1 MELFRTDTHFI
12 FVKEKYSLWCDKYT
26 GEFAAKSDWEWATPR
41 DLECLGMFYGIVGK
55 IEQASVLEPRL
66 MLIKDVTPVGE
77 LHDDHVVYKIKS
89 IAFLHLGTDN
99 ADIGLLPCKKH
110 QYGLKKRGGI
120 GLFDVPQKAALAKTW
135 GTIKNATN
143 TIKNTTQQAAALATS
158 QVKSTVTKRNIVK
171 DKERF
176 EKRILEELNK
186 IFTETDSFFFCQTGD
201 ITNSLQRQ
209 CIAESQQCNQDKPL
223 WQRVDDRFFWNKHM
237 LHDIINLDRDKAN
250 CWILPIIQG
259 YVQIEKCVVEVGFD
273 EQPQQEIFN
282 LAIIS
287 RRSRFRAGTRYKR
300 RGVDD
305 DGKCANYV
313 ETEQLVWYHDHQVSF
328 VQVRGSVPV
337 YWSQPGYKYK
347 PPPRIDKDEAETQI
361 AFEKHFGEELALY
374 GPNCIVNL
382 VEQSGKEK
390 IIWEAYSNH
399 VFNYNHSD
407 ITYTTFDFHEY
418 CRGMHFE
425 NVSILVNALTTVLAD
440 MGYCWCDKQ
449 GTICM
454 QKGIFRVNCIDC
466 LDRTNVVQTALGK
479 AVMEMQFS
487 KLGLIPPDGTLPTN
501 IRQTFQLLWANN
513 GDIISKQYAGTNA
526 LKGDYTRT
534 GERKFT
540 GLMKDGMNS
549 ANRYYQQH
557 FMDDLRQAAI
567 DTLLGNPIDVDQLNN
582 DWSHYLDI
590 FDNCCLELI
599 PMKPPNI
606 QLQLATHPD
615 FLYATALYNLARY
628 YLNRFKDVYR
638 QATIDMMLG
647 NLVSEEVFLE
657 RTDEED
663 NAATAI
669 HVKLLIEDCKKLLIP
684 DPEIILGS
692 WGVID
697 ADPITGDPTET
708 EMDTILILTLDSYY
722 VADYDDQIDKVTNY
736 QRIPLNDIVLIE
748 FGQPENTVSFF
759 KNKHYH
765 CIRINYKMNGEYGYF
780 HMFRSTNLR
789 FFNNMA
795 VVIKTEEE
803 SIESLKAICEAIS
816 VAMEIAGLPKI
827 PIAMNVTLDKRKSK
841 VVNVKGSTGLLDIS
855 SFPELTRNV
864 SETQLLALKTAGT
877 KALSNM
883 SEQFSKLNKLSQSFS
898 TKKPIDLAKSIGN
911 RKTEELSKPVFM
923 VGNRDISGNVKE
935 KSSNSNSSS
944 SSDENIETIHIHVKK
959 PTNFSHDKHL
969 MEAYTPMIGIIM
981 GVKNTNIVDGDVC
994 ESSVNAGL
1002 STMRHNS
1009 DLKPD
1014 IAIDALHLIPQHGSG
1029 TSTLSASPQKTT
1041 ATTPE
1046 ITVYDVEDS
1055 IHEEKKR
1062 MIPPSTLTLLKN
1074 ISHSTGD
1081 VEDKTLLSGVKSA
1094 TLQTDNRLDE
1104 KKRSA
1109 SEQDLMLNITS
1120 SQSESALKSI
1130 KQNIANVTSPV
1141 ASTAKDILLPFS
1153 KFAKGVQT
1161 LGANLDPRKLKTS
1174 HVMRNLSEHHI
1185 EERQKLQERWASCQS
1200 KLIAL

>member
-12 FVKEKYSLWCDKYT
+12 FVKERHSLWCDKYT
-26 GEFAAKSDWEWATPR
+26 GEFAAKSDWEWATPK

-55 IEQASVLEPRL
+55 IEQTSVLEPRL
-66 MLIKDVTPVGE
+66 MLIKDVTPAGE
-77 LHDDHVVYKIKS
+77 LHGGHVVYKIKS
-89 IAFLHLGTDN
+89 IAFLHVGTEN
-99 ADIGLLPCKKH
+99 TDIGLLPCKKH
-110 QYGLKKRGGI
+110 QYAMRKKGTG

-143 TIKNTTQQAAALATS
+143 TIKNTTQHAAALATS
-158 QVKSTVTKRNIVK
+158 QMKSTVIKRSVVK

-209 CIAESQQCNQDKPL
+209 CVMESQHGRGNQEHKPL

-237 LHDIINLDRDKAN
+237 LNDIINLNTDKAN

-259 YVQIEKCVVEVGFD
+259 YVQIEKCIVEVGFD

-361 AFEKHFGEELALY
+361 AFEKHFDEELTLY
-374 GPNCIVNL
+374 GPICIVNL
-382 VEQSGKEK
+382 VEQAGKER

-399 VFNYNHSD
+399 VFNYNNSD
-407 ITYTTFDFHEY
+407 ITYATFDFHEY

-425 NVSILVNALTTVLAD
+425 NVSILVNALATMLAN
-440 MGYCWCDKQ
+440 MGYCWRDKQ
-449 GTICM
+449 GTICI
-454 QKGIFRVNCIDC
+454 QKGVFRVNCIDC
-466 LDRTNVVQTALGK
+466 LDRTNVVQTALSK

-487 KLGLIPPDGTLPTN
+487 KLGLIPPDGILPAN
-501 IRQTFQLLWANN
+501 IRQTFQSLWANN

-549 ANRYYQQH
+549 ANRYY
-557 FMDDLRQAAI
+557 
-567 DTLLGNPIDVDQLNN
+567 
-582 DWSHYLDI
+582 
-590 FDNCCLELI
+590 
-599 PMKPPNI
+599 
-606 QLQLATHPD
+606 
-615 FLYATALYNLARY
+615 
-628 YLNRFKDVYR
+628 LNRFKDVYR

-647 NLVSEEVFLE
+647 NSVSEEVFLE

-697 ADPITGDPTET
+697 ADPVTGDPTET
-708 EMDTILILTLDSYY
+708 EMDTILILTRDSYY
-722 VADYDDQIDKVTNY
+722 IADYDDQIDKVTNY
-736 QRIPLNDIVLIE
+736 QRVPLDDIILIE

-765 CIRINYKMNGEYGYF
+765 CIRISYKVNGEYGYF

-816 VAMEIAGLPKI
+816 VAMEIAKLPKI
-827 PIAMNVTLDKRKSK
+827 PVAMNVTLDKRKSK
-841 VVNVKGSTGLLDIS
+841 LVNVKGSTGLLDIS

-883 SEQFSKLNKLSQSFS
+883 SEQFSKLNKLSFGA
-898 TKKPIDLAKSIGN
+898 KKSIDVAKSIN
-911 RKTEELSKPVFM
+911 KTEKVSKPIFT
-923 VGNRDISGNVKE
+923 VGNSSISGNIEE
-935 KSSNSNSSS
+935 KSNSSNSSS
-944 SSDENIETIHIHVKK
+944 SSSGGSSENIEMTHIHVEK
-959 PTNFSHDKHL
+959 PANFSHDKHL
-969 MEAYTPMIGIIM
+969 MEAYTPLIGIIM
-981 GVKNTNIVDGDVC
+981 GVKNTNVVDGNVC
-994 ESSVNAGL
+994 SESNANEESPKTRPNNMNL
-1002 STMRHNS
+1002 NS
-1009 DLKPD
+1009 KPD
-1014 IAIDALHLIPQHGSG
+1014 MAIDALHLIPQTSSG
-1029 TSTLSASPQKTT
+1029 TSTLSASPLK

-1046 ITVYDVEDS
+1046 ITVYDVGDNMGEDRD
-1055 IHEEKKR
+1055 R
-1062 MIPPSTLTLLKN
+1062 MNHPLSLTLSKN

-1081 VEDKTLLSGVKSA
+1081 VDNKMSTDIKSA
-1094 TLQTDNRLDE
+1094 TLQTDGRLLDE

-1109 SEQDLMLNITS
+1109 SEKDLTLSITS

-1130 KQNIANVTSPV
+1130 KENITSVTSPV

-1161 LGANLDPRKLKTS
+1161 LGANLDPRKLKTG
-1174 HVMRNLSEHHI
+1174 HVMSEQM
-1185 EERQKLQERWASCQS
+1185 EERQKLQEKWASCQS

>member
-12 FVKEKYSLWCDKYT
+12 FVKERHSLWCDKCT
-26 GEFAAKSDWEWATPR
+26 GEFAAKSDWEWATPK

-55 IEQASVLEPRL
+55 IDQTSVLEPRL
-66 MLIKDVTPVGE
+66 MLIKDVTPAGE
-77 LHDDHVVYKIKS
+77 LHGGHIVYKIKS
-89 IAFLHLGTDN
+89 IAFLHFGTEN
-99 ADIGLLPCKKH
+99 MDIGLLPCKKH
-110 QYGLKKRGGI
+110 QYVLKKKGSS

-143 TIKNTTQQAAALATS
+143 TIKNTTQHAAALATS
-158 QVKSTVTKRNIVK
+158 QMKSTVIKRSVVK
-171 DKERF
+171 DKDRF

-209 CIAESQQCNQDKPL
+209 CIMESQHDNQDKPL

-237 LHDIINLDRDKAN
+237 LHDIINLNTDKAN

-259 YVQIEKCVVEVGFD
+259 YVQIEKCIVEVGFD

-361 AFEKHFGEELALY
+361 AFEKHFSEELALY
-374 GPNCIVNL
+374 GPICIVNL
-382 VEQSGKEK
+382 VEQTGKER
-390 IIWEAYSNH
+390 IIWETYSNH

-425 NVSILVNALTTVLAD
+425 NVSILVNALATMLTN
-440 MGYCWCDKQ
+440 MGYCWRDKQ
-449 GTICM
+449 GMICM
-454 QKGIFRVNCIDC
+454 QKGVFRVNCIDC

-487 KLGLIPPDGTLPTN
+487 KLGLIPPDGILPAN
-501 IRQTFQLLWANN
+501 IRQTFQSLWANN

-549 ANRYYQQH
+549 ANRYY
-557 FMDDLRQAAI
+557 
-567 DTLLGNPIDVDQLNN
+567 
-582 DWSHYLDI
+582 
-590 FDNCCLELI
+590 
-599 PMKPPNI
+599 
-606 QLQLATHPD
+606 
-615 FLYATALYNLARY
+615 
-628 YLNRFKDVYR
+628 LNRFKDVYR

-647 NLVSEEVFLE
+647 NSVSEEVFLE

-684 DPEIILGS
+684 DPEVILGS

-697 ADPITGDPTET
+697 ADPVTGDPTET
-708 EMDTILILTLDSYY
+708 EMDTILILTRDSYY
-722 VADYDDQIDKVTNY
+722 IADYDDQIDKVTNY
-736 QRIPLNDIVLIE
+736 QRVLLDDIVLIE
-748 FGQPENTVSFF
+748 FGQPENMVSFF
-759 KNKHYH
+759 KNKHYY
-765 CIRINYKMNGEYGYF
+765 CIRINYKVNGDYGYF

-816 VAMEIAGLPKI
+816 VAMEISNLPKI
-827 PIAMNVTLDKRKSK
+827 PVAINVTLDKRKSK
-841 VVNVKGSTGLLDIS
+841 LVNAKGSIGLLDIS

-898 TKKPIDLAKSIGN
+898 AKKPIDLAKNISNIPAE
-911 RKTEELSKPVFM
+911 KVSKPIFT
-923 VGNRDISGNVKE
+923 VGNSNISGNAEE
-935 KSSNSNSSS
+935 KSNSSS
-944 SSDENIETIHIHVKK
+944 SSNSSENIEMTHVHVEK
-959 PTNFSHDKHL
+959 PENFSHDKHL
-969 MEAYTPMIGIIM
+969 MEAYTPLIGIIM
-981 GVKNTNIVDGDVC
+981 GVKNTNVVDGSVC
-994 ESSVNAGL
+994 DSNVNEEV
-1002 STMRHNS
+1002 SKKMRPNKMNLNS
-1009 DLKPD
+1009 KPD
-1014 IAIDALHLIPQHGSG
+1014 LAIDALHLIPQTGSG
-1029 TSTLSASPQKTT
+1029 TSTLSASPQKIT

-1046 ITVYDVEDS
+1046 ITVYDVGDN
-1055 IHEEKKR
+1055 IGEERDR
-1062 MIPPSTLTLLKN
+1062 MIPLSSLSLTKN

-1081 VEDKTLLSGVKSA
+1081 VDNKASIGVKS
-1094 TLQTDNRLDE
+1094 TILQTDNRLDE

-1109 SEQDLMLNITS
+1109 SEQDLTLNITS

-1130 KQNIANVTSPV
+1130 KENIASVTSPV

-1161 LGANLDPRKLKTS
+1161 LGANLDPRKLKTG
-1174 HVMRNLSEHHI
+1174 HVMRNLSEHHM

>member
-12 FVKEKYSLWCDKYT
+12 FVKERYSLWCDKYT

-66 MLIKDVTPVGE
+66 MLIKDVTPAGE
-77 LHDDHVVYKIKS
+77 LHGAHVVYKIKS

-110 QYGLKKRGGI
+110 QYALKKKGSS
-120 GLFDVPQKAALAKTW
+120 GLFDIPQKAALAKTW
-135 GTIKNATN
+135 GTIKNATS

-158 QVKSTVTKRNIVK
+158 QVKSTVIKRNIVK

-209 CIAESQQCNQDKPL
+209 CIAESQQCNQNKPL

-237 LHDIINLDRDKAN
+237 LQDIINLDKDKAN

-259 YVQIEKCVVEVGFD
+259 YVQIEKCIVEVGFD

-305 DGKCANYV
+305 GGKCANYV

-361 AFEKHFGEELALY
+361 AFEKHFGEELELY
-374 GPNCIVNL
+374 GPVCIVNL

-390 IIWEAYSNH
+390 IIWEAYSNY

-425 NVSILVNALTTVLAD
+425 NVSILINALATVLAD
-440 MGYCWCDKQ
+440 MGYCWRDKQ

-487 KLGLIPPDGTLPTN
+487 KLGLIPPDGTLPAN
-501 IRQTFQLLWANN
+501 IRQTFQSLWANN

-606 QLQLATHPD
+606 QLQLTTHPD

-638 QATIDMMLG
+638 QATIDMMVG
-647 NLVSEEVFLE
+647 NSLSEEVFLE

-697 ADPITGDPTET
+697 ADPVTGDPTET
-708 EMDTILILTLDSYY
+708 EMDTILILTRDSYY
-722 VADYDDQIDKVTNY
+722 IADYDDQIDKVTNY

-816 VAMEIAGLPKI
+816 VAMEIAGLQKI

-841 VVNVKGSTGLLDIS
+841 LVNVKGCTGLLDIS

-898 TKKPIDLAKSIGN
+898 TKKPIDLAKNKSN
-911 RKTEELSKPVFM
+911 RKTEEISKPIFM

-935 KSSNSNSSS
+935 KGSSS
-944 SSDENIETIHIHVKK
+944 SSNSSDEDVEMTHIHVKK
-959 PTNFSHDKHL
+959 PVNFSHDKHL
-969 MEAYTPMIGIIM
+969 MEAYTPAIGIIM
-981 GVKNTNIVDGDVC
+981 GVKNANVMDGDVC
-994 ESSVNAGL
+994 ETGVNAGL
-1002 STMRHNS
+1002 STMRHNINS

-1014 IAIDALHLIPQHGSG
+1014 IAIDALHLIPQSGSG
-1029 TSTLSASPQKTT
+1029 TISLSASPQKTT
-1041 ATTPE
+1041 
-1046 ITVYDVEDS
+1046 
-1055 IHEEKKR
+1055 
-1062 MIPPSTLTLLKN
+1062 
-1074 ISHSTGD
+1074 
-1081 VEDKTLLSGVKSA
+1081 
-1094 TLQTDNRLDE
+1094 Q
-1104 KKRSA
+1104 
-1109 SEQDLMLNITS
+1109 
-1120 SQSESALKSI
+1120 
-1130 KQNIANVTSPV
+1130 
-1141 ASTAKDILLPFS
+1141 
-1153 KFAKGVQT
+1153 
-1161 LGANLDPRKLKTS
+1161 PR
-1174 HVMRNLSEHHI
+1174 R
-1185 EERQKLQERWASCQS
+1185 
-1200 KLIAL
+1200 

>member
-12 FVKEKYSLWCDKYT
+12 FVKERHSLWCDKYT
-26 GEFAAKSDWEWATPR
+26 GEFAAKSDWEWATPK

-55 IEQASVLEPRL
+55 IEQTSVLEPRL
-66 MLIKDVTPVGE
+66 MLIKDITPAGE
-77 LHDDHVVYKIKS
+77 LHGGHVVYKIKS
-89 IAFLHLGTDN
+89 IAFLHIGTEN
-99 ADIGLLPCKKH
+99 MDIGLLPCKKH
-110 QYGLKKRGGI
+110 QYVLKKKGSS

-143 TIKNTTQQAAALATS
+143 TIKNTTQHAAALATS
-158 QVKSTVTKRNIVK
+158 QMKSTVIKRSIVK
-171 DKERF
+171 DKDRF

-209 CIAESQQCNQDKPL
+209 CIMESQHGQGNQDKPL

-237 LHDIINLDRDKAN
+237 LHDIINLNTDKAN

-259 YVQIEKCVVEVGFD
+259 YVQIEKCIVEVGFD

-361 AFEKHFGEELALY
+361 AFEKHFGEELAFY
-374 GPNCIVNL
+374 GPICIVNL
-382 VEQSGKEK
+382 VEQTGKER

-407 ITYTTFDFHEY
+407 ITYTIFDFHEY

-425 NVSILVNALTTVLAD
+425 NVSILVNALATMLAN
-440 MGYCWCDKQ
+440 MGYCWRDKQ
-449 GTICM
+449 GTICV
-454 QKGIFRVNCIDC
+454 QKGVFRVNCIDC

-487 KLGLIPPDGTLPTN
+487 KLGLIPPDGILPAN
-501 IRQTFQLLWANN
+501 IRQTFQSLWANN

-549 ANRYYQQH
+549 ANRYY
-557 FMDDLRQAAI
+557 
-567 DTLLGNPIDVDQLNN
+567 
-582 DWSHYLDI
+582 
-590 FDNCCLELI
+590 
-599 PMKPPNI
+599 
-606 QLQLATHPD
+606 
-615 FLYATALYNLARY
+615 
-628 YLNRFKDVYR
+628 LNRFKDVYR

-647 NLVSEEVFLE
+647 NSVSEEVFLE

-684 DPEIILGS
+684 DPEVILGS

-708 EMDTILILTLDSYY
+708 EMDTILILTRDSYY
-722 VADYDDQIDKVTNY
+722 IADYDDQIDKVTNY
-736 QRIPLNDIVLIE
+736 QKVLLDDIVLIE
-748 FGQPENTVSFF
+748 FGQPENMVSFF
-759 KNKHYH
+759 KNKHYY
-765 CIRINYKMNGEYGYF
+765 CIRINYKVNGDYGYF

-816 VAMEIAGLPKI
+816 IAMEIANLPKV
-827 PIAMNVTLDKRKSK
+827 PVAMNVTLDKRKSK
-841 VVNVKGSTGLLDIS
+841 LVNVKGSTGLLDIS
-855 SFPELTRNV
+855 SLPELTRNV

-898 TKKPIDLAKSIGN
+898 AKKPIDLAKNISN
-911 RKTEELSKPVFM
+911 RPTEKVSKPIFT
-923 VGNRDISGNVKE
+923 VGNSNISGNAEE
-935 KSSNSNSSS
+935 KSNSSS
-944 SSDENIETIHIHVKK
+944 SSSSSENIEMTHIHVEK
-959 PTNFSHDKHL
+959 PENFSHDKHL
-969 MEAYTPMIGIIM
+969 MEAYTPLIGIIM
-981 GVKNTNIVDGDVC
+981 GVKNTNVVDGSVC
-994 ESSVNAGL
+994 DSNVNEEV
-1002 STMRHNS
+1002 SKKMRPNNMNLNS
-1009 DLKPD
+1009 KPD
-1014 IAIDALHLIPQHGSG
+1014 VAIDALHLIPQTGSG
-1029 TSTLSASPQKTT
+1029 TSTLSTSPQKTT

-1046 ITVYDVEDS
+1046 ITVYDTGDN
-1055 IHEEKKR
+1055 IGEERDR
-1062 MIPPSTLTLLKN
+1062 MIPLSSLSLTKN

-1081 VEDKTLLSGVKSA
+1081 VDNKASIGVKST

-1109 SEQDLMLNITS
+1109 SEQDLTLNITS

-1130 KQNIANVTSPV
+1130 KENIASVTSPV

-1161 LGANLDPRKLKTS
+1161 LGANLDPRKLKTGQ
-1174 HVMRNLSEHHI
+1174 VMRNLSEHHL

>member
-12 FVKEKYSLWCDKYT
+12 FVKERHSLWCDKNT
-26 GEFAAKSDWEWATPR
+26 GQFSAKSDWEWASPK

-55 IEQASVLEPRL
+55 IEQPSVLEPRL
-66 MLIKDVTPVGE
+66 MLIKEISVAGE
-77 LHDDHVVYKIKS
+77 LYGGHIVHRIKS
-89 IAFLHLGTDN
+89 IVFLHIGSDN
-99 ADIGLLPCKKH
+99 TDIGLLPCKKH
-110 QYGLKKRGGI
+110 QHLPKKKGAS
-120 GLFDVPQKAALAKTW
+120 GLFDVPQKAAFAKTW
-135 GTIKNATN
+135 GTIKSATN

-158 QVKSTVTKRNIVK
+158 QVKSTVNKRSGVK
-171 DKERF
+171 DKEKF

-186 IFTETDSFFFCQTGD
+186 IFTETDSFFYCETGD
-201 ITNSLQRQ
+201 ITNSLQRL
-209 CIAESQQCNQDKPL
+209 CVAEIEETKSNLYKPL

-237 LHDIINLDRDKAN
+237 LQDIINLKTNKAD
-250 CWILPIIQG
+250 CWILPVIQG
-259 YVQIEKCVVEVGFD
+259 YIQIEKCKVEVGFYD
-273 EQPQQEIFN
+273 QPQHEIFN

-305 DGKCANYV
+305 QGKCANYV

-347 PPPRIDKDEAETQI
+347 PPPRIDKDEAETQVT
-361 AFEKHFGEELALY
+361 FEKHFGEELDLY
-374 GPNCIVNL
+374 GPICIVNL
-382 VEQSGKEK
+382 IEQTGKEK

-399 VFNYNHSD
+399 VLKYNHPD

-425 NVSILVNALTTVLAD
+425 NVSILINALDAVLTN
-440 MGYCWCDKQ
+440 MSYCWRDKE

-466 LDRTNVVQTALGK
+466 LDRTNVVQTAIGK

-549 ANRYYQQH
+549 ANRYY
-557 FMDDLRQAAI
+557 
-567 DTLLGNPIDVDQLNN
+567 
-582 DWSHYLDI
+582 
-590 FDNCCLELI
+590 
-599 PMKPPNI
+599 
-606 QLQLATHPD
+606 
-615 FLYATALYNLARY
+615 
-628 YLNRFKDVYR
+628 LNRFKDVYR

-647 NLVSEEVFLE
+647 NSVSEEVFQE
-657 RTDEED
+657 RTEEED

-684 DPEIILGS
+684 DPEVILGS
-692 WGVID
+692 WGLID

-708 EMDTILILTLDSYY
+708 EMDTILILTRDSYY

-736 QRIPLNDIVLIE
+736 QRVPLSDVILIE
-748 FGQPENTVSFF
+748 FGQPESTVSIF

-765 CIRINYKMNGEYGYF
+765 CIRISYKMGTEYGYF

-795 VVIKTEEE
+795 VVIKTAEE

-816 VAMEIAGLPKI
+816 VAMEIAGLPKV
-827 PIAMNVTLDKRKSK
+827 PLAMNITLDKRKSK
-841 VVNVKGSTGLLDIS
+841 LVNVKGSTGLLDIS
-855 SFPELTRNV
+855 SLPELTRNV
-864 SETQLLALKTAGT
+864 SETQLLALKSAGT

-883 SEQFSKLNKLSQSFS
+883 SEQFSKLNKLSHSFS
-898 TKKPIDLAKSIGN
+898 TKKPIDLARTIKSRKSI
-911 RKTEELSKPVFM
+911 TSLKPTFT
-923 VGNRDISGNVKE
+923 VGDRDISGNISK
-935 KSSNSNSSS
+935 KRNDTSS
-944 SSDENIETIHIHVKK
+944 SSDEDENIEMTHIHTEQTK
-959 PTNFSHDKHL
+959 NFSHDKKL
-969 MEAYTPMIGIIM
+969 MEAYSPSIGIIM
-981 GVKNTNIVDGDVC
+981 GIKDSDIVNNSASDNYLAQADIDKDNVLSSNIKKSELYLMPQS
-994 ESSVNAGL
+994 ES
-1002 STMRHNS
+1002 
-1009 DLKPD
+1009 
-1014 IAIDALHLIPQHGSG
+1014 GS
-1029 TSTLSASPQKTT
+1029 SLSASPQKTT

-1046 ITVYDVEDS
+1046 ITIQDVADFLS
-1055 IHEEKKR
+1055 EEKDR
-1062 MIPPSTLTLLKN
+1062 MMHPTSLSLSKN
-1074 ISHSTGD
+1074 ISQSTGKVD
-1081 VEDKTLLSGVKSA
+1081 SKINLNNLKSSTLLIDNK
-1094 TLQTDNRLDE
+1094 LQD
-1104 KKRSA
+1104 KKRST
-1109 SEQDLMLNITS
+1109 SEQDLTLNITS

-1130 KQNIANVTSPV
+1130 KSSITDVTSPV
-1141 ASTAKDILLPFS
+1141 AATAKDILSPFS

-1161 LGANLDPRKLKTS
+1161 LGANLDPRKLKSGQMGLT
-1174 HVMRNLSEHHI
+1174 RNLSDHHL
-1185 EERQKLQERWASCQS
+1185 EERQKLQEKWGSCKS
-1200 KLIAL
+1200 TLIAL

>member
-12 FVKEKYSLWCDKYT
+12 FVKERYSLWCDKYT
-26 GEFAAKSDWEWATPR
+26 GEFAAKSDWEWATPK
-41 DLECLGMFYGIVGK
+41 DLECLGMCYGIVGK
-55 IEQASVLEPRL
+55 IEQTSVLEPRL
-66 MLIKDVTPVGE
+66 MLIKDVTPAGE
-77 LHDDHVVYKIKS
+77 LHGDHVVYKIKS
-89 IAFLHLGTDN
+89 IAFLHFGTDN
-99 ADIGLLPCKKH
+99 TDIGLLPCKKH
-110 QYGLKKRGGI
+110 QYALKKKGSS
-120 GLFDVPQKAALAKTW
+120 GLFDIPQRAGLAKTW

-158 QVKSTVTKRNIVK
+158 QVKSTVAKRNIMK

-176 EKRILEELNK
+176 EKRILEELNR

-209 CIAESQQCNQDKPL
+209 CIAESQQGNQDKPL

-237 LHDIINLDRDKAN
+237 LQDIINLDKDKAN

-259 YVQIEKCVVEVGFD
+259 YVQIEKCIVEVGFD

-374 GPNCIVNL
+374 GPVCIVNL

-390 IIWEAYSNH
+390 IIWEAYSNY

-425 NVSILVNALTTVLAD
+425 NVSILVNALAAMLAD
-440 MGYCWCDKQ
+440 MGYCWRDKQ
-449 GTICM
+449 GTICT

-487 KLGLIPPDGTLPTN
+487 KLGLIPPDGTLPAN
-501 IRQTFQLLWANN
+501 IRQTFQSLWANN

-540 GLMKDGMNS
+540 GMMKDGMNS
-549 ANRYYQQH
+549 AN
-557 FMDDLRQAAI
+557 
-567 DTLLGNPIDVDQLNN
+567 
-582 DWSHYLDI
+582 
-590 FDNCCLELI
+590 
-599 PMKPPNI
+599 
-606 QLQLATHPD
+606 
-615 FLYATALYNLARY
+615 RY

-638 QATIDMMLG
+638 QATIDLMLG
-647 NLVSEEVFLE
+647 NSVSEEVFLE

-684 DPEIILGS
+684 DPESILGS

-697 ADPITGDPTET
+697 ADPVTGDPTET
-708 EMDTILILTLDSYY
+708 EMDTILILTRDSYY
-722 VADYDDQIDKVTNY
+722 IADYDDQIDKVTNY
-736 QRIPLNDIVLIE
+736 QRIPLNDIVYIE

-765 CIRINYKMNGEYGYF
+765 CIRINYKMNSEYGYF

-827 PIAMNVTLDKRKSK
+827 PVAMNVTLDKRKSK
-841 VVNVKGSTGLLDIS
+841 LANVKGSTGLLDIS

-898 TKKPIDLAKSIGN
+898 TKKPIDLAKNIGN
-911 RKTEELSKPVFM
+911 RKTEKTSKPVFI

-935 KSSNSNSSS
+935 ESSNSSS
-944 SSDENIETIHIHVKK
+944 SCSEENIEMTPIHVKK
-959 PTNFSHDKHL
+959 PANFSHDKHL
-969 MEAYTPMIGIIM
+969 MEAYTPVIGIIM
-981 GVKNTNIVDGDVC
+981 GVKNTNVVDGDVC
-994 ESSVNAGL
+994 ETGMNKGL
-1002 STMRHNS
+1002 SAMRHNTNVDS
-1009 DLKPD
+1009 KPD
-1014 IAIDALHLIPQHGSG
+1014 VAIDALHLIPQSCSG
-1029 TSTLSASPQKTT
+1029 TTSLSTSPQKTT

-1046 ITVYDVEDS
+1046 ITVYDAGD
-1055 IHEEKKR
+1055 IIDEERER
-1062 MIPPSTLTLLKN
+1062 MIPPSTLTLSKN

-1081 VEDKTLLSGVKSA
+1081 MENKALSSCIKSA

-1109 SEQDLMLNITS
+1109 SEQDLILNITS

-1130 KQNIANVTSPV
+1130 RENITNVTSPV
-1141 ASTAKDILLPFS
+1141 TSTAKDILLPFS

-1161 LGANLDPRKLKTS
+1161 LGANLDPRKLKTG
-1174 HVMRNLSEHHI
+1174 HIMRNLSEHHM
-1185 EERQKLQERWASCQS
+1185 EERQKLQEKWASCQS
-1200 KLIAL
+1200 RLIAL

>member
-12 FVKEKYSLWCDKYT
+12 FVKERHSLWCDKYT
-26 GEFAAKSDWEWATPR
+26 GEFAAKSDWEWATPK

-55 IEQASVLEPRL
+55 IEQTSVLEPRL
-66 MLIKDVTPVGE
+66 MLIKDITPAGE
-77 LHDDHVVYKIKS
+77 LHGSRVVYKIKS
-89 IAFLHLGTDN
+89 IAFLHIGTEN
-99 ADIGLLPCKKH
+99 TDIGLLPCKKH
-110 QYGLKKRGGI
+110 QYALKKKGSS

-143 TIKNTTQQAAALATS
+143 TIKNTTAALATS
-158 QVKSTVTKRNIVK
+158 QMKSTVTKRGVVK
-171 DKERF
+171 DKDRF

-209 CIAESQQCNQDKPL
+209 CVLESQHGQNNQDKPL
-223 WQRVDDRFFWNKHM
+223 WQRVDDRFFWNKYM
-237 LHDIINLDRDKAN
+237 LYDIINLNTDKAN

-259 YVQIEKCVVEVGFD
+259 YVQIEKCIVEVGFD

-347 PPPRIDKDEAETQI
+347 PPPRIDKDEAETQV
-361 AFEKHFGEELALY
+361 AFEKHFGEELTLY
-374 GPNCIVNL
+374 GPICIVNL
-382 VEQSGKEK
+382 VEQSGKER

-399 VFNYNHSD
+399 VFNYNNSD
-407 ITYTTFDFHEY
+407 ITYATFDFHEY

-425 NVSILVNALTTVLAD
+425 NVTILVNALATMLAD
-440 MGYCWCDKQ
+440 MGYCWRDKQ
-449 GTICM
+449 GMICM
-454 QKGIFRVNCIDC
+454 QKGVFRVNCIDC

-487 KLGLIPPDGTLPTN
+487 KLGLIPPDGILPAN
-501 IRQTFQLLWANN
+501 IIQTFQSLWANN

-549 ANRYYQQH
+549 ANRYY
-557 FMDDLRQAAI
+557 
-567 DTLLGNPIDVDQLNN
+567 
-582 DWSHYLDI
+582 
-590 FDNCCLELI
+590 
-599 PMKPPNI
+599 
-606 QLQLATHPD
+606 
-615 FLYATALYNLARY
+615 
-628 YLNRFKDVYR
+628 LNRFKDVYR
-638 QATIDMMLG
+638 QATIDIMLG
-647 NLVSEEVFLE
+647 NSVSEEVFLE

-697 ADPITGDPTET
+697 ADPVTGDPTET
-708 EMDTILILTLDSYY
+708 EMDTILILTRDSYY
-722 VADYDDQIDKVTNY
+722 IADYDDQIDKVTNY
-736 QRIPLNDIVLIE
+736 QRVLLDDIVLIE
-748 FGQPENTVSFF
+748 FGQPENMVSFF
-759 KNKHYH
+759 MKNKHYH
-765 CIRINYKMNGEYGYF
+765 CIRINYKVNGEYGYF

-816 VAMEIAGLPKI
+816 VAMEIANLPKV
-827 PIAMNVTLDKRKSK
+827 PIAMNVMLDKRKSK
-841 VVNVKGSTGLLDIS
+841 LVNIKGSTGLLDIS

-877 KALSNM
+877 KALTNM
-883 SEQFSKLNKLSQSFS
+883 SEQFSKLNKLSFGARKPAKSVSNTQ
-898 TKKPIDLAKSIGN
+898 TENITKPIF
-911 RKTEELSKPVFM
+911 T
-923 VGNRDISGNVKE
+923 VGNRNISGNAEDK
-935 KSSNSNSSS
+935 SNSNSSS
-944 SSDENIETIHIHVKK
+944 SSEDIEMTHVPVEK
-959 PTNFSHDKHL
+959 PANFSHDKHL
-969 MEAYTPMIGIIM
+969 MEAYTPLIGIIM
-981 GVKNTNIVDGDVC
+981 GVKNTNVVDGGVC
-994 ESSVNAGL
+994 ETNVNEEL
-1002 STMRHNS
+1002 SKMRHNDMNLNS
-1009 DLKPD
+1009 KPD
-1014 IAIDALHLIPQHGSG
+1014 VAIDALHLIPQTGSG
-1029 TSTLSASPQKTT
+1029 TSTISASPQKTT

-1046 ITVYDVEDS
+1046 ITVYDVAGN
-1055 IHEEKKR
+1055 IGEERDRTIR
-1062 MIPPSTLTLLKN
+1062 MSSLTLSKN

-1081 VEDKTLLSGVKSA
+1081 VDNKALSAGIKSN
-1094 TLQTDNRLDE
+1094 TLQTDGRLDD

-1109 SEQDLMLNITS
+1109 SEHDLTLSITS

-1130 KQNIANVTSPV
+1130 KENITSVTSPV

-1161 LGANLDPRKLKTS
+1161 LGANLDPRKLKTG
-1174 HVMRNLSEHHI
+1174 HIMRNLSEHHM
-1185 EERQKLQERWASCQS
+1185 EERRKLQERWASCQS

>member
-12 FVKEKYSLWCDKYT
+12 FVKERHSLWCDKFT
-26 GEFAAKSDWEWATPR
+26 GEFAAKSDWEWATPK

-55 IEQASVLEPRL
+55 IEQTSVLEPRL
-66 MLIKDVTPVGE
+66 MLIKDVTPAGE
-77 LHDDHVVYKIKS
+77 LHGGHVVYKIKS
-89 IAFLHLGTDN
+89 IAFLHVGTEN
-99 ADIGLLPCKKH
+99 TDIGLLPCKKH
-110 QYGLKKRGGI
+110 QYVLKKKGSS

-143 TIKNTTQQAAALATS
+143 SIKNTTQHAAALATS
-158 QVKSTVTKRNIVK
+158 QMKSTVTKRGVMK
-171 DKERF
+171 DKDRF
-176 EKRILEELNK
+176 ERRILEELNK

-209 CIAESQQCNQDKPL
+209 CVLESHGQDSREKPL

-237 LHDIINLDRDKAN
+237 LQDIINLNTDKAN

-259 YVQIEKCVVEVGFD
+259 YVQIEKCIVEVGFD

-374 GPNCIVNL
+374 GPICIVNL
-382 VEQSGKEK
+382 VEQSGKER
-390 IIWEAYSNH
+390 IIWEAYSDH
-399 VFNYNHSD
+399 VFNYNHPD
-407 ITYTTFDFHEY
+407 LTYTIFDFHEY

-425 NVSILVNALTTVLAD
+425 NVSILVNALATMLAV
-440 MGYCWCDKQ
+440 MGYCWRDKQ
-449 GTICM
+449 GTICT

-487 KLGLIPPDGTLPTN
+487 KLGLIPPDGILPVN
-501 IRQTFQLLWANN
+501 IRQTFQSLWANN

-549 ANRYYQQH
+549 ANRYY
-557 FMDDLRQAAI
+557 
-567 DTLLGNPIDVDQLNN
+567 
-582 DWSHYLDI
+582 
-590 FDNCCLELI
+590 
-599 PMKPPNI
+599 
-606 QLQLATHPD
+606 
-615 FLYATALYNLARY
+615 
-628 YLNRFKDVYR
+628 LNRFKDVYR
-638 QATIDMMLG
+638 QATIDIMLG
-647 NLVSEEVFLE
+647 NSVSEEVFLE

-697 ADPITGDPTET
+697 ADPVTGDPTET
-708 EMDTILILTLDSYY
+708 EMDTILILTRDSYY
-722 VADYDDQIDKVTNY
+722 IADYDDQIDKVTNY
-736 QRIPLNDIVLIE
+736 QRVLLDDIVLIE

-765 CIRINYKMNGEYGYF
+765 CIRINYKVNGEYGYF

-816 VAMEIAGLPKI
+816 VAMEIANLPKV
-827 PIAMNVTLDKRKSK
+827 PVAMNVALDKRKSK
-841 VVNVKGSTGLLDIS
+841 LVNVKGSTGLLDIS

-883 SEQFSKLNKLSQSFS
+883 SEQFSKLNKLSQSFGA
-898 TKKPIDLAKSIGN
+898 KKPINSAKSVSD
-911 RKTEELSKPVFM
+911 RKTERTSKPIFT
-923 VGNRDISGNVKE
+923 VGNSNISGSAEE
-935 KSSNSNSSS
+935 KSNSSRS
-944 SSDENIETIHIHVKK
+944 SSSGSDDENIEMARVHVEK
-959 PTNFSHDKHL
+959 PANFSHDKHL
-969 MEAYTPMIGIIM
+969 MEAYTPLIGIIM
-981 GVKNTNIVDGDVC
+981 GVKNTNVVDGSVC
-994 ESSVNAGL
+994 ETNANKEL
-1002 STMRHNS
+1002 SRMRHNDMNLNS
-1009 DLKPD
+1009 KADV
-1014 IAIDALHLIPQHGSG
+1014 AIDALHLIPQTGSG
-1029 TSTLSASPQKTT
+1029 ASTLSASPQKTT

-1046 ITVYDVEDS
+1046 ITVYDVGGNVG
-1055 IHEEKKR
+1055 EERDR
-1062 MIPPSTLTLLKN
+1062 MMPPSTLTFSKN

-1081 VEDKTLLSGVKSA
+1081 VDNKALAGIKSA
-1094 TLQTDNRLDE
+1094 TLQMDNRLDE

-1109 SEQDLMLNITS
+1109 SEQDLVLNITS

-1130 KQNIANVTSPV
+1130 KENIASVTSPV

-1153 KFAKGVQT
+1153 KLAKGVQT
-1161 LGANLDPRKLKTS
+1161 LGANLDPRKLKTG
-1174 HVMRNLSEHHI
+1174 HVMRNLSEHHM

>member
-12 FVKEKYSLWCDKYT
+12 FVKERHSLWCDKYT
-26 GEFAAKSDWEWATPR
+26 GEFAAKSDWEWATPK

-55 IEQASVLEPRL
+55 IEQTSVLEPRL
-66 MLIKDVTPVGE
+66 MLIKDVIPAGE
-77 LHDDHVVYKIKS
+77 LHGGHVVYRIKS
-89 IAFLHLGTDN
+89 IAFLHIGTEN
-99 ADIGLLPCKKH
+99 TDIGLLPCKKH
-110 QYGLKKRGGI
+110 QYVFKKKGGT

-158 QVKSTVTKRNIVK
+158 QVKSTVTKRSMVK

-209 CIAESQQCNQDKPL
+209 CIMESQQEEDDQSKPL

-237 LHDIINLDRDKAN
+237 LHDLISLNTDKAN

-259 YVQIEKCVVEVGFD
+259 YVQIEKCIVEVGFD

-328 VQVRGSVPV
+328 AQVRGSVPV

-347 PPPRIDKDEAETQI
+347 PPPRIDKDEEETQV

-374 GPNCIVNL
+374 GPICIVNL

-390 IIWEAYSNH
+390 IVWEAYSNH
-399 VFNYNHSD
+399 VFNYNHLD

-425 NVSILVNALTTVLAD
+425 NVSILVNALATLLAD
-440 MGYCWCDKQ
+440 MGYCWRDKQ
-449 GTICM
+449 
-454 QKGIFRVNCIDC
+454 
-466 LDRTNVVQTALGK
+466 DRTNVVQTALGK

-487 KLGLIPPDGTLPTN
+487 KLGLIPPDGTLPAN

-567 DTLLGNPIDVDQLNN
+567 DTLLGNPIDVAQLNT

-590 FDNCCLELI
+590 LDNCCLELMPI
-599 PMKPPNI
+599 KPPNI
-606 QLQLATHPD
+606 QLQLATLPD

-647 NLVSEEVFLE
+647 NPVSEEVFQE
-657 RTDEED
+657 RTEEED

-697 ADPITGDPTET
+697 ADPVTGDPTET
-708 EMDTILILTLDSYY
+708 EMDTILILTRDSYY

-736 QRIPLNDIVLIE
+736 QRVLLSDIVLIE

-765 CIRINYKMNGEYGYF
+765 CIRINYKVNGEYGYF

-816 VAMEIAGLPKI
+816 VTMEISHLPKV
-827 PIAMNVTLDKRKSK
+827 PVAMNVALDKRKSK
-841 VVNVKGSTGLLDIS
+841 LVNIKGSTGLLDIS

-883 SEQFSKLNKLSQSFS
+883 SEQFSKLNKLSFGA
-898 TKKPIDLAKSIGN
+898 KKPIDLAKSVGG
-911 RKTEELSKPVFM
+911 RKEEKLSKPIFT
-923 VGNRDISGNVKE
+923 VGSRNISGDVKE
-935 KSSNSNSSS
+935 RSTSSNSSS
-944 SSDENIETIHIHVKK
+944 SSSSGSSNSSSEENIEMTHIHVEK
-959 PTNFSHDKHL
+959 PANFSHDKHL
-969 MEAYTPMIGIIM
+969 MEAYTPSIGIIM
-981 GVKNTNIVDGDVC
+981 GVKNTNVAEVC
-994 ESSVNAGL
+994 ETDINVELSMRHSNVNA
-1002 STMRHNS
+1002 
-1009 DLKPD
+1009 DAKPEM
-1014 IAIDALHLIPQHGSG
+1014 AIDALHLIPQAESG
-1029 TSTLSASPQKTT
+1029 TSIISASPQRTT

-1046 ITVYDVEDS
+1046 ITVYDVGDS
-1055 IHEEKKR
+1055 LSEER
-1062 MIPPSTLTLLKN
+1062 ERAIPPSTLTLSKN
-1074 ISHSTGD
+1074 ISHSTGHVD
-1081 VEDKTLLSGVKSA
+1081 EKALTVGAKNIA
-1094 TLQTDNRLDE
+1094 LQTDNRLDE

-1109 SEQDLMLNITS
+1109 SEQDLTLSITS

-1130 KQNIANVTSPV
+1130 RENIASVTSPV

-1153 KFAKGVQT
+1153 KLAKGVQT
-1161 LGANLDPRKLKTS
+1161 LGANLDPRKLKTG
-1174 HVMRNLSEHHI
+1174 HMMRNLSEQHM
-1185 EERQKLQERWASCQS
+1185 EERRKLQEKWSTCQS
-1200 KLIAL
+1200 RLIAL